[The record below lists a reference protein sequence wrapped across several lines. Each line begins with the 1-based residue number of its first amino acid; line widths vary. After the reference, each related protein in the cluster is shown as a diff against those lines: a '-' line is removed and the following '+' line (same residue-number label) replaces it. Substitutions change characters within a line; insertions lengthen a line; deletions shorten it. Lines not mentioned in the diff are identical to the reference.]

1 MLWAILLQSEYRR
14 VKKAA
19 LDLARTNPI
28 ILVAIVAVAVGGLAL
43 ALRAADSFAIFTF
56 LPGGLSGVTVFL
68 LLIGLVI
75 GLNFSLVLPKEA
87 FFDEQFRLVP
97 VRKADILIGLRGLPF
112 VLIVGVFAV
121 PLLAMTWRMYALVGV
136 PAHGVWAGV
145 FGMLYLAA
153 ALQGAAVSEALRG
166 HRSWGLFWLGAF
178 AVLGTLALSVALSFG
193 VQGSWSWLAT
203 YLPMASFDAE
213 AVLETTGTD
222 LTGSISDAAL
232 EAIDLDR
239 VIEISTPPILVAV
252 TGAAASTILSA
263 IAWIA
268 YSLRPDPPPRRRKI
282 EFSAPVGKSIPAA
295 FTAWAALTTL
305 RDRQSRSLLAL
316 AVMVGIGTALM
327 FSWLSGGFA
336 DAMELLAVFMILYLA
351 APVGLLFSEGRT
363 LGIWL
368 LKTIPASGTSIGLA
382 WWIST
387 SLLTVAVGVAALAPF
402 LAGFVRESGMA
413 VGLMLALIVIAS
425 STTLVGRL
433 VPWSRE
439 SPARQLFAGLAMIVT
454 SGGVFYAAITIGGL
468 AGRIL
473 GETILIIPIIGLL
486 LLGGTGALSAAI
498 EWLDS

>member
-43 ALRAADSFAIFTF
+43 ALRAADSFAIFAF
-56 LPGGLSGVTVFL
+56 LPGGLSGITVFL

-121 PLLAMTWRMYALVGV
+121 PLLAMTWRIYALVGV

-166 HRSWGLFWLGAF
+166 YRSWRPFWVGTLAL
-178 AVLGTLALSVALSFG
+178 LGTLALSVALSFG

-213 AVLETTGTD
+213 AVLETTGAD
-222 LTGSISDAAL
+222 VPASISNITPESLVRAF
-232 EAIDLDR
+232 ET
-239 VIEISTPPILVAV
+239 STPPAHIAVIGAVASV
-252 TGAAASTILSA
+252 VLSA
-263 IAWIA
+263 IAWVA
-268 YSLRPDPPPRRRKI
+268 YSLRPDPPPSRRQI
-282 EFSAPVGKSIPAA
+282 EFSAPVGKSILAA

-305 RDRQSRSLLAL
+305 REGQARSLLAL

-327 FSWLSGGFA
+327 FSWLSGDFA

-402 LAGFVRESGMA
+402 LAGFVRESAMA
-413 VGLMLALIVIAS
+413 MGLVLTLIVIAS

-486 LLGGTGALSAAI
+486 LLVGTGALSAAI